1 MDNIVVIEDVS
12 KSYRG
17 KPALKDFSLEL
28 KQGRVLGLLG
38 PNGSG
43 KTTLLKLIAGYLR
56 PSKGSVQVCG
66 MRPGVKTKK
75 IVSYLPDVSFIPKN
89 FSVSDSINLYKDFFE
104 DFDLV
109 KAKRM
114 LEFMELR
121 ENSYCSDLSKGMRE
135 KLHLA
140 LVLSREAELYILDE
154 PIAGVDPIA
163 REQILDAIIDNVKE
177 DSSMLITSHLVRDM
191 EQIFEDVVFLNNGE
205 ILLQGNA
212 DEIRESR
219 DRSLDE
225 IYRQIYS

>member
-1 MDNIVVIEDVS
+1 
-12 KSYRG
+12 
-17 KPALKDFSLEL
+17 
-28 KQGRVLGLLG
+28 
-38 PNGSG
+38 
-43 KTTLLKLIAGYLR
+43 
-56 PSKGSVQVCG
+56 
-66 MRPGVKTKK
+66 
-75 IVSYLPDVSFIPKN
+75 
-89 FSVSDSINLYKDFFE
+89 
-104 DFDLV
+104 
-109 KAKRM
+109 
-114 LEFMELR
+114 
-121 ENSYCSDLSKGMRE
+121 MRE